1 MMKALKRAM
10 PAPMAAP
17 ETSQL
22 RAARVRIIL
31 ALVLIAIVVAA
42 WAPLYGIIGFPLVA
56 LLAGAA
62 GMLAVQVPIY
72 LAVKAHADD
81 AWLTEC
87 LEATRKLEAAN
98 DA

>member
-1 MMKALKRAM
+1 MIAWLKDLL

-17 ETSQL
+17 ETPQL
-22 RAARVRIIL
+22 RGARLRIIVCL
-31 ALVLIAIVVAA
+31 MLVAVIVAA
-42 WAPLYGIIGFPLVA
+42 FAPLHALFGFPIIA
-56 LLAGAA
+56 LLAGAL

-72 LAVKAHADD
+72 LAIKAHADD

-87 LEATRKLEAAN
+87 LEATRAREGHN

>member
-1 MMKALKRAM
+1 MIASLKDLM

-17 ETSQL
+17 ETPQL
-22 RAARVRIIL
+22 RGARLRIIAGL
-31 ALVLIAIVVAA
+31 MLVAVIVAA
-42 WAPLYGIIGFPLVA
+42 WAPLHALIGFPIVA
-56 LLAGAA
+56 VLAGAL

-87 LEATRKLEAAN
+87 LEATRAREAAN